1 MLSSGATG
9 IRTQPHG
16 PPLPALL
23 AAGALLAAL
32 LLLALSLPARA
43 QTWADGP
50 GWNLSAT
57 ANVLEPLTG
66 GALQHLYFGAVIPGD
81 SIIVPAVTAG
91 VPNESAG
98 KWEIAFN
105 AGITSVTVAFDLPD
119 SMVHTV
125 EPSARMPLS
134 WNGGDYGGLCEV
146 QPGGSCVNVTAIN
159 PDLYRFGSSAGY
171 TYALTQRAN
180 TRKVYVYLGGKALAL
195 GPDLLA
201 GDYKATVTLHFY
213 TTVR

>member
-1 MLSSGATG
+1 MLAV
-9 IRTQPHG
+9 
-16 PPLPALL
+16 
-23 AAGALLAAL
+23 L
-32 LLLALSLPARA
+32 LLLALPLSARA

-50 GWNLSAT
+50 DWNLT
-57 ANVLEPLTG
+57 ASVDILESLTG
-66 GALQHLYFGAVIPGD
+66 GALQHLHFGTVLPGAS
-81 SIIVPAVTAG
+81 SIVRAVTAG

-98 KWEIAFN
+98 KWEISFN
-105 AGITSVTVAFDLPD
+105 AGITSVTVAFGLPD
-119 SMVHTV
+119 SLVHTT

-146 QPGGSCVNVTAIN
+146 QPDASCVNVTAIN

-171 TYALTQRAN
+171 TYTLTQRAN
-180 TRKVYVYLGGKALAL
+180 TRKVYVYLGGEALGL

-201 GDYKATVTLHFY
+201 GDYKATVTLHYY